1 MYLPLLPQ
9 NVSHTSIMCCARV
22 IIRIMSACHYSVICT
37 DSAQTVTSA
46 KSGSIRRKPAA
57 LNMSSAHDEENG
69 ALVQI
74 PLASLT
80 PKGIPPSSPVFAAI
94 MRNGAEVKSQAE
106 TSAPVNSSVA
116 AGGGGLNGS
125 ADHHPLPPRAEA
137 LESFLANPPV
147 APPTNDMV
155 LPPSPS
161 CSDSYEE
168 VDASKVPT
176 SLSPSSDPQA
186 VKSEYPPEDV
196 DEKES
201 VIISV
206 ESKPSPGLKDQS
218 SSTSSESF
226 LGALPATCVVQVSLP
241 YPMCIAVP
249 SKDSVLSHA
258 AGEEGGVRYLT
269 EEDSKALTTRGID
282 LTKSRVCS
290 VCSEEAVYL
299 CSGCKAAWYCG
310 PECQVGWKGLPLHGG
325 VSPSHV

>member
-1 MYLPLLPQ
+1 M
-9 NVSHTSIMCCARV
+9 TF
-22 IIRIMSACHYSVICT
+22 T
-37 DSAQTVTSA
+37 DSALKGGIA
-46 KSGSIRRKPAA
+46 RRKPAA
-57 LNMSSAHDEENG
+57 LNMPSIRNDDDENG

-74 PLASLT
+74 PLSSLT

-106 TSAPVNSSVA
+106 TSAPGNNSPMA
-116 AGGGGLNGS
+116 AGAGGLNGS
-125 ADHHPLPPRAEA
+125 AEHHPLLPRAEA
-137 LESFLANPPV
+137 LESFLANPPT

-161 CSDSYEE
+161 LSDSFEE

-176 SLSPSSDPQA
+176 PLSPSSDLQA
-186 VKSEYPPEDV
+186 VKSECPPEDV

-206 ESKPSPGLKDQS
+206 ESKLSQGLKDQS
-218 SSTSSESF
+218 SSTSSKSF
-226 LGALPATCVVQVSLP
+226 LGVLPATCVVQVSLP
-241 YPMCIAVP
+241 YPMCIAVS

-269 EEDSKALTTRGID
+269 EEDSKALTTQGID

-299 CSGCKAAWYCG
+299 CSGCKVAWYCG
-310 PECQVGWKGLPLHGG
+310 PECQVGWKGLPLHVGDFPF
-325 VSPSHV
+325 S